1 MNLTKADRD
10 KLRELRERFRIE
22 SPGGLLM
29 HPNCRCAGCQLIL
42 AMHNALPDL
51 LDDLDAAEAEKKRL
65 REALERIANAHDEHI
80 HVLFHYQDEASRTGA
95 MHVLDWAQCIAKAAL
110 AEPEAHP

>member
-10 KLRELRERFRIE
+10 KLRETGSLYFSALGVVMLTDAYQTVRVTARE
-22 SPGGLLM
+22 
-29 HPNCRCAGCQLIL
+29 
-42 AMHNALPDL
+42 L
-51 LDDLDAAEAEKKRL
+51 LDAMDAAERENKRL